1 MRTDWQKIESD
12 YMAGSLSYAAIAQK
26 YGVSPRQVAEHGRKN
41 DWPRKR
47 QEYRSKVAT
56 RAAQKSIYKKSERV
70 AQRLAEVDEA
80 AGLLLAQ
87 MLDALRNDPDMLHRH
102 HKARGET
109 RLEMLNGENAQSL
122 ARTLETLAAVIRD
135 ANDKPGKV
143 EAAKIRDMQ
152 QRLKLEKKKQESAG
166 KAEPVEVLI
175 GTLDDTDAGGMDG

>member
-12 YMAGSLSYAAIAQK
+12 YMAGNLSYAAIAQK

-41 DWPRKR
+41 DWPKKR
-47 QEYRSKVAT
+47 QEYRSKVAS

-70 AQRLAEVDEA
+70 ARRLAEVDEA
-80 AGLLLAQ
+80 AGLLLTQ
-87 MLDALRNDPDMLHRH
+87 MLEALRSDPDMLHRH
-102 HKARGET
+102 RKARGEA

-135 ANDKPGKV
+135 ANDKPSKA

-152 QRLKLEKKKQESAG
+152 QRLKLDKQKQESAA
-166 KAEPVEVLI
+166 KTEPVEVLI
-175 GTLDDTDAGGMDG
+175 GTLDGTDAGGMDG